1 MMHSIT
7 NAWHTLIMN
16 VTIIKEYKGQKIYI
30 YTRLHTSG
38 WLIKV
43 NLENGIEWVDQDAF
57 IGTLDEVGLEGTKRG
72 QQLIDNRL

>member
-1 MMHSIT
+1 
-7 NAWHTLIMN
+7 MN

-30 YTRLHTSG
+30 YTRSYTSG

-43 NLENGIEWVDQDAF
+43 NLENGIEWVDQDTF
-57 IGTLDEVGLEGTKRG
+57 VGTLEEVGLEGAKRG